1 MNNKLLLFSS
11 SAIATGL
18 LLGANSTTQANASTT
33 NDMSMNHDM
42 QSNMN
47 QKQMSMNHDMQNNMS
62 QKQMGMNHDMQNN
75 MNQKQMGMH
84 HMTQETMMP
93 YYNYNGYTTYDGHFT
108 QDNDFVRALKYDN
121 VMIDGYKVN
130 TAATDKTVTSSK
142 KVYSTMVDMNKDGQV
157 VHITFDT
164 KPNTVSKDMF
174 KKAHMAN
181 HMIDEG
187 QTDNGS
193 YMTYK
198 TNNGTYQAFFDDRGY
213 LIKVVIS

>member
-47 QKQMSMNHDMQNNMS
+47 

-142 KVYSTMVDMNKDGQV
+142 KFIV
-157 VHITFDT
+157 
-164 KPNTVSKDMF
+164 
-174 KKAHMAN
+174 
-181 HMIDEG
+181 
-187 QTDNGS
+187 
-193 YMTYK
+193 
-198 TNNGTYQAFFDDRGY
+198 RW
-213 LIKVVIS
+213 